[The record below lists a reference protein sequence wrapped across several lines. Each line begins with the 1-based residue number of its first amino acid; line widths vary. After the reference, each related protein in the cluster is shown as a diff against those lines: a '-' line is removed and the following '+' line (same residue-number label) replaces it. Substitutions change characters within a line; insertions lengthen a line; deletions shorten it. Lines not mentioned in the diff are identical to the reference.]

1 MKKYDTKDIRNVAL
15 IGHKGSG
22 KTSLGE
28 ALLFD
33 AKTTTR
39 LGSVDAKTSTFDF
52 EQEEMDRAMTISS
65 ALASVEW
72 NKHKINVLDTPGDGN
87 FIYDTRLTMSAADA
101 AVVIVSAPDG
111 VEVQTVRV
119 WERAAE
125 LGIPRVVFI
134 NKMDRERADPNRAL
148 SEIQSML
155 SSDVVAV
162 QLPIGQEA
170 SFEGVVDVISGKA
183 IKFEKDASGKFTETE
198 VPAEMSDD
206 LAAAKEALTEKIAES
221 SDELLEKYLE
231 SGELSAEEFA
241 TGFASAIKAGSLFP
255 AFYGSGSHNM
265 GVQPL
270 LDFIAASLPA
280 PDKMPPIKALRGE
293 EEIECG
299 RSASD
304 PVLAVVIKTVDA
316 QGGTMSVFRV
326 LSGTIN
332 SDGTLYNPITQTEE
346 RISSLLAVTG
356 KKIEQT
362 STAPAGDIVGV
373 LKFKKTSTGHTL
385 GEKKSDIV
393 VPLIEPEQPCI
404 SYAIKAK
411 SKGDEDKLGTS
422 LKRMLAEDPTL
433 RLTRH
438 EDTKDF
444 LLSGMGAPHIE
455 ISTARM
461 RRRFGVEVML
471 ETPRVAYRETIKK
484 KATAQGRHKRQTGGR
499 GQFGDCWLE
508 LSPLER
514 GGIFEF
520 ENRIKGGAIP
530 GQFIPAVE
538 KGVLETMEKG
548 WIAGFPIVD
557 VRVAVYDGSYHDV
570 DSSEAAFKRAAS
582 NGFKKAMDQA
592 GPVLLEPIW
601 EMEIVVPEANMGDIM
616 GDLNSRRG
624 RVMGMDTANGR
635 STIKTQVPQAE
646 ILMYSPDLD
655 SQTGGQGSF
664 TMQFHHYQEVPA
676 QLAEKIIAQFRPS
689 DEEED

>member
-221 SDELLEKYLE
+221 SDELLE
-231 SGELSAEEFA
+231 
-241 TGFASAIKAGSLFP
+241 
-255 AFYGSGSHNM
+255 
-265 GVQPL
+265 
-270 LDFIAASLPA
+270 
-280 PDKMPPIKALRGE
+280 
-293 EEIECG
+293 
-299 RSASD
+299 
-304 PVLAVVIKTVDA
+304 
-316 QGGTMSVFRV
+316 
-326 LSGTIN
+326 
-332 SDGTLYNPITQTEE
+332 
-346 RISSLLAVTG
+346 
-356 KKIEQT
+356 
-362 STAPAGDIVGV
+362 
-373 LKFKKTSTGHTL
+373 
-385 GEKKSDIV
+385 
-393 VPLIEPEQPCI
+393 
-404 SYAIKAK
+404 
-411 SKGDEDKLGTS
+411 
-422 LKRMLAEDPTL
+422 
-433 RLTRH
+433 
-438 EDTKDF
+438 
-444 LLSGMGAPHIE
+444 
-455 ISTARM
+455 
-461 RRRFGVEVML
+461 
-471 ETPRVAYRETIKK
+471 
-484 KATAQGRHKRQTGGR
+484 
-499 GQFGDCWLE
+499 
-508 LSPLER
+508 
-514 GGIFEF
+514 
-520 ENRIKGGAIP
+520 
-530 GQFIPAVE
+530 
-538 KGVLETMEKG
+538 
-548 WIAGFPIVD
+548 
-557 VRVAVYDGSYHDV
+557 
-570 DSSEAAFKRAAS
+570 
-582 NGFKKAMDQA
+582 
-592 GPVLLEPIW
+592 
-601 EMEIVVPEANMGDIM
+601 
-616 GDLNSRRG
+616 
-624 RVMGMDTANGR
+624 
-635 STIKTQVPQAE
+635 
-646 ILMYSPDLD
+646 
-655 SQTGGQGSF
+655 
-664 TMQFHHYQEVPA
+664 
-676 QLAEKIIAQFRPS
+676 
-689 DEEED
+689 